1 MTRGQASRL
10 LLAILSLVAVAAIV
24 AGCGSSSS
32 SSSGSSSSAGEG
44 STTEES
50 AGSKSVTVAYTGE
63 EDSLPTEYP
72 EPKEEPLTIG
82 FLNPTS
88 AQEGLQS
95 IEAAIKIQ
103 AGKYGAKVVSLDA
116 NLDVDQQVSQM
127 QTLIDQKV
135 DAIIVYPLDP
145 GALAPIIARA
155 KSAGIPV
162 IGIQSTLKSA
172 ETVPGLVSQI
182 WLGPDKNAYSIAKA
196 IAENTP
202 EANLGLIGFA
212 APVPYIKLIV
222 ERVGYWGEKMGLN
235 VLGEEDNK
243 DDSVPGGEAAATGL
257 LGRYPEMDAIFTY
270 NETSALG
277 AYTAVRSAGRQD
289 SVTIYANNGTTE
301 GIDAVGEGKIAVTF
315 QFPFIATGEL
325 AVAAALDAAQGTKI
339 PPVVT
344 VPESKEINAENV
356 GEATNWKEQLAEME
370 GN

>member
-1 MTRGQASRL
+1 MTRGQASRFTAAIL
-10 LLAILSLVAVAAIV
+10 ALAILAAVV

-32 SSSGSSSSAGEG
+32 SSSSSGSSTGGTTTSSKATIVSYSG
-44 STTEES
+44 TES
-50 AGSKSVTVAYTGE
+50 
-63 EDSLPTEYP
+63 SLPTEYP
-72 EPKEEPLTIG
+72 EPEKGSLTIG

-88 AQEGLQS
+88 AQEGLKAIQTA
-95 IEAAIKIQ
+95 ITEEA
-103 AGKYGAKVVSLDA
+103 GSYGAKVVSLDA

-155 KSAGIPV
+155 KAAGIPV
-162 IGIQSTLKSA
+162 IGVQSTLTPA
-172 ETVPGLVSQI
+172 ENVSGLVSQV

-196 IAENTP
+196 IAEKTP

-222 ERVGYWGEKMGLN
+222 ERVGYWGKKMGLN
-235 VLGEEDNK
+235 ILGEEDNK

-257 LGRYPEMDAIFTY
+257 LGRYPEMNAIFTY

-277 AYTAVRSAGRQD
+277 AYTAVRSTGRQD
-289 SVTIYANNGTTE
+289 DVTIYSNNGTTE

-325 AVAAALDAAQGTKI
+325 AVQAALDAANEVKI

-344 VPESKEINAENV
+344 VPESKEITAENV
-356 GEATNWKEQLAEME
+356 DEATSWEQQLKEKE